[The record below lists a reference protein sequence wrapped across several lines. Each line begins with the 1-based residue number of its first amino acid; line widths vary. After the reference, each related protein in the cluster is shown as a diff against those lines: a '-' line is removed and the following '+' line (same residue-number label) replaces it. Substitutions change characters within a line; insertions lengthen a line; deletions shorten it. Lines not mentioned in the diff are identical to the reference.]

1 MKHFFLLILVCC
13 NTIMLQAQRTM
24 QPIDANSK
32 IGFNI
37 KNFGMNT
44 DGRLT
49 GLKGSIVFDPAN
61 IGASFVD
68 VTVNTTTI
76 DTDNDKRDKHL
87 RGTDYFNVAQFPT
100 IRINGKPSL
109 TKTGTYVLSA
119 NLTIRGVSKQMLIP
133 FKATPQNGGWLFTGN
148 FDINRLNFK
157 VGKES
162 MVLSDIV
169 KVSLSIFAK

>member
-1 MKHFFLLILVCC
+1 
-13 NTIMLQAQRTM
+13 MLQAQRTM

-49 GLKGSIVFDPAN
+49 GLKGSILFDPAN

-87 RGTDYFNVAQFPT
+87 RDTDYFNVAQFPT

-148 FDINRLNFK
+148 FDINRLDFK

>member
-1 MKHFFLLILVCC
+1 MKYLFLSILICC
-13 NTIMLQAQRTM
+13 NTIIMQAQRIM
-24 QPIDANSK
+24 QPVDANSK

-37 KNFGMNT
+37 RNFGMNT

-61 IGASFVD
+61 INTSFVD
-68 VTVNTTTI
+68 VSVNTSTI

-87 RGTDYFNVAQFPT
+87 RGTDYFNVAQYPT

-109 TKTGTYVLSA
+109 TKTGSYVLTAS
-119 NLTIRGVSKQMLIP
+119 LTIRGVSKQILIP

-148 FDINRLNFK
+148 FDINRLDFK

-162 MVLSDIV
+162 MVLSDVV

>member
-1 MKHFFLLILVCC
+1 M
-13 NTIMLQAQRTM
+13 MQAQRTL

-37 KNFGMNT
+37 KNFGINT

-100 IRINGKPSL
+100 IRIHGKPSL
-109 TKTGTYVLSA
+109 TKTGTYILSA

-148 FDINRLNFK
+148 FDINRLDFK

-169 KVSLSIFAK
+169 KVSLSIFVK